1 MSDGQSKNSKRAR
14 NAERILYFVHQ
25 YIEREGYAP
34 AIRDICDGLGFK
46 STSTVHAYLKLLQE
60 RGYIQYAAG
69 KRRAISVAGSETDG
83 GGSADPNRGVE
94 SSDALPEGGWQ
105 LIRRRGK
112 QQAGVSTED
121 DTVIGY
127 PIIGT
132 VTAGRPVLAEEQIER
147 TLKLSDD
154 LFRARG
160 DVFMLHVKGDSMVD
174 AAILDGDLV
183 VVEQAET
190 APLYSIVVGMIDGE
204 ATVKRLIQLDGRP
217 YLQPENEAYDLI
229 PFDREDCRI
238 LGRVI
243 GVIRRSV

>member
-1 MSDGQSKNSKRAR
+1 MSDGQSKTNKRAR
-14 NAERILYFVHQ
+14 NAERILHFIHQ

-60 RGYIQYAAG
+60 KGYIQYAAG
-69 KRRAISVAGSETDG
+69 KRRAISVAGSESDPVDSPAT
-83 GGSADPNRGVE
+83 GSAGEARE
-94 SSDALPEGGWQ
+94 SLPEGGWQ
-105 LIRRRGK
+105 IVRRRDRK
-112 QQAGVSTED
+112 PAAAPPED

-127 PIIGT
+127 PLIGT
-132 VTAGRPVLAEEQIER
+132 VTAGRPILAEEQIER

-160 DVFMLHVKGDSMVD
+160 DVFMLHVKGDSMID

-183 VVEQAET
+183 VVEQTET
-190 APLYSIVVGMIDGE
+190 APMHSIVVGMIDGE
-204 ATVKRLIQLDGRP
+204 ATVKRLIQVDGRP
-217 YLQPENEAYDLI
+217 YLQPENEAYDRI
-229 PFDREDCRI
+229 PFDREDCQI